1 MIEPGV
7 TLTLEVEKA
16 TAGGR
21 MLARHHGQVVL
32 VWGAIPG
39 ERVEA
44 RVERTGKGVVYAET
58 VGVSSPSADR
68 RSPTADWRCGG
79 SVFAHIEYARQL
91 RLKSEIIQDAFGR
104 IGRIAS
110 LDAPTVAGSPE
121 DGYRMRARLH
131 VEAGRLGFYR
141 EGSHEL
147 CDAVATRQLL
157 PSTNAWIAQA
167 EAALR
172 RERLHDV
179 AAIEIAENIAGDE
192 RACHVELRRG
202 ADAARY
208 AVLSDGLVGLSASH
222 VDDGRTTVVSGV
234 PSIHDELQVGED
246 SRARTLRLR
255 RHVRAFFQGN
265 RFLIGPLV
273 REVIANIPAEPIVDL
288 YAGGGLLGL
297 ALAVTGVPH
306 VTLVEEDPVSGA
318 DLESNAAPFARQV
331 QVERRSVE
339 SYLKT
344 SRARTTTV
352 LLDPPRTGVSKDALA
367 GLVRARPNRI
377 VYVSCDVPTLARD
390 ARGLLD
396 AGYRLG
402 RVAALDLFP
411 NTAHVETVAVFDR
424 A

>member
-1 MIEPGV
+1 
-7 TLTLEVEKA
+7 
-16 TAGGR
+16 
-21 MLARHHGQVVL
+21 
-32 VWGAIPG
+32 
-39 ERVEA
+39 
-44 RVERTGKGVVYAET
+44 
-58 VGVSSPSADR
+58 
-68 RSPTADWRCGG
+68 
-79 SVFAHIEYARQL
+79 
-91 RLKSEIIQDAFGR
+91 
-104 IGRIAS
+104 
-110 LDAPTVAGSPE
+110 
-121 DGYRMRARLH
+121 
-131 VEAGRLGFYR
+131 
-141 EGSHEL
+141 
-147 CDAVATRQLL
+147 
-157 PSTNAWIAQA
+157 
-167 EAALR
+167 
-172 RERLHDV
+172 
-179 AAIEIAENIAGDE
+179 
-192 RACHVELRRG
+192 
-202 ADAARY
+202 
-208 AVLSDGLVGLSASH
+208 
-222 VDDGRTTVVSGV
+222 
-234 PSIHDELQVGED
+234 
-246 SRARTLRLR
+246 
-255 RHVRAFFQGN
+255 
-265 RFLIGPLV
+265 V
-273 REVIANIPAEPIVDL
+273 REVIANVPAEPIVDL

-297 ALAVTGVPH
+297 ALAVIGVPH